1 MDKESSLER
10 SRRKAY
16 LEMIEVDGIGLNA
29 VFILIMSR
37 MSQASGSILPPL
49 SSLVG
54 PKKVSPTDG
63 QREREESADSGCSS
77 LSGFAKSLQKAEAL
91 LWNCVNPSVR
101 RLLQQQASASA
112 YDSDEEDSPGA
123 LARLAQVE
131 RSYLGLSRCLCVQET
146 PARRPSEATSSRRP
160 VTRPRAPSPT
170 TLSTPAWPSTVP
182 PCTPCCSTATASASP
197 TSTAAAS
204 KGPRTSSATSWLSWR
219 GRTREGTLGGG
230 GQLRGLCEE
239 LRTHTS
245 HWSGL
250 QRKMRSDP
258 WLRVLLL
265 QHHESVTHMKQ
276 ALGLLA
282 LHAIRL
288 VERYVEVLLHCLARA
303 SPAAVSPAQ
312 LSDLFQG
319 LEIYNHVLS
328 DQALE
333 RASSEPGADPATPLR
348 RKGEMCG
355 GAQAYPIGRVLGV
368 LAAERGR
375 LAAHRLHQL
384 LLQRAQRDC
393 LEQVH
398 WENAVVPWS
407 MDRSSISET
416 DVGSPGPPTVEG
428 LPSLP
433 KELQVLCREDKELL
447 DLVLGV
453 LVASTDTLW
462 HHVLKRPKQEKP
474 PAEEG
479 QEPPLVPA
487 ASPGL
492 DERLSS
498 ASLPSWKSVRWLD
511 ASYSEAAEVLYAQ
524 YRPLF
529 WEAAA
534 TSLAH
539 HLELRQDQAQ
549 PCRGLPPCTERAA
562 ATLAQELSQALG
574 QGFCQ
579 ALGSSLSDKCMPGPR
594 TAGAAHSRTAQ
605 LLRELHPP
613 LAFALKCLEPPL
625 AARTAS
631 GDLVSPSLRL
641 ELLTRCLATG
651 QASCSWL
658 MAKAYQHLAAWSLCP
673 FLLVTQGD
681 LQLLK
686 AETTRLAELVSGAF
700 PEGEESPRWVRPALG
715 SHQERQLC
723 LQIYSTAT
731 SIQSFSQDVLRMFS
745 SDCKRMSAEIFSQT
759 MPLGKHWRAGLR
771 ADLPSTP
778 SEYALAAAQSVLGQV
793 LQGIQLLPHE
803 SQVPALTHVMT
814 AFVEAWMD
822 HILTQKIKFSLQGAL
837 QLKQDFDT
845 VRQLVQ
851 SEDCGLS
858 PEIKQS
864 VLSLRIFQQ
873 MDNAIICLLQQ
884 PSSKAYLPSHTW
896 ESFRKCCES
905 ALPPARCMM
914 AGQRWEPGR
923 AGLGPGW
930 DVPRDGL
937 CWVLF
942 PAHNQHARAEH
953 AAPRPQARGQAGLA
967 QLCTGCGGALGGTS
981 STLHGTPG
989 PVVSGRLAGARRS
1002 GGAGPWL
1009 FLEQPADSL
1018 PSWRHSGLLGP
1029 ALPAGL
1035 GLAGH
1040 RGAISP

>member
-1 MDKESSLER
+1 
-10 SRRKAY
+10 
-16 LEMIEVDGIGLNA
+16 MIEGDGIGLNA

-54 PKKVSPTDG
+54 PKKVSPAAG
-63 QREREESADSGCSS
+63 QGEREESADSGCSS
-77 LSGFAKSLQKAEAL
+77 LSSFAKSLQKAEAL

-101 RLLQQQASASA
+101 RLLQQHASASA

-123 LARLAQVE
+123 LAHLAQVE
-131 RSYLGLSRCLCVQET
+131 HSFLGLSRCLCVQENPRT
-146 PARRPSEATSSRRP
+146 ETFRGHVKPAASDTAQGAFSYHPVHPRVAKHCATLHALLQHRHRLRLSREYSRR
-160 VTRPRAPSPT
+160 
-170 TLSTPAWPSTVP
+170 LKG
-182 PCTPCCSTATASASP
+182 ASDFVRHLLALL
-197 TSTAAAS
+197 AL
-204 KGPRTSSATSWLSWR
+204 KDR
-219 GRTREGTLGGG
+219 GGDPGGSR
-230 GQLRGLCEE
+230 QLRGLCEE

-265 QHHESVTHMKQ
+265 QPHESVTHMKR

-288 VERYVEVLLHCLARA
+288 VERYVEVQLHCLARA

-333 RASSEPGADPATPLR
+333 RTSGEPGTDPATPLR
-348 RKGEMCG
+348 RKGDVGG
-355 GAQAYPIGRVLGV
+355 GAQAYLIGRVLGV

-384 LLQRAQRDC
+384 LLQRAQGDG

-398 WENAVVPWS
+398 WESAVVPCS
-407 MDRSSISET
+407 MDRSSSET

-433 KELQVLCREDKELL
+433 EELQVLCREDKELL
-447 DLVLGV
+447 DLLLGV

-474 PAEEG
+474 PAEED
-479 QEPPLVPA
+479 QEPPMAPA
-487 ASPGL
+487 ASPDL
-492 DERLSS
+492 DERLSP

-511 ASYSEAAEVLYAQ
+511 AFYSEAAEVLYAQ

-549 PCRGLPPCTERAA
+549 PCGGLPQCTERAA
-562 ATLAQELSQALG
+562 AALAQELSQALSQARVPPECEAALRRLCPG
-574 QGFCQ
+574 LISQAVFQSWDRGFCQ
-579 ALGSSLSDKCMPGPR
+579 ALGSSLSDKCVPGPR
-594 TAGAAHSRTAQ
+594 TAGTAHSRTAQ

-631 GDLVSPSLRL
+631 GNLVSPSLRL

-700 PEGEESPRWVRPALG
+700 PELGKSPRWVRPALG

-723 LQIYSTAT
+723 LQIHSTAA

-745 SDCKRMSAEIFSQT
+745 TDCKRMSAEIFGQT
-759 MPLGKHWRAGLR
+759 MPLGKHWRSGLR

-793 LQGIQLLPHE
+793 LQGIQVLPRE

-845 VRQLVQ
+845 VRRLVQ
-851 SEDCGLS
+851 SEESGLS

-864 VLSLRIFQQ
+864 VLSLRVFQQ
-873 MDNAIICLLQQ
+873 MDNAIVCLLQQ
-884 PSSKAYLPSHTW
+884 PSSKACLPSHTW
-896 ESFRKCCES
+896 ESFRKCCSHNGVRTQDFPTGSLNSLES
-905 ALPPARCMM
+905 LDVQALRNSTALETQSSDLLSHLQ
-914 AGQRWEPGR
+914 GS
-923 AGLGPGW
+923 
-930 DVPRDGL
+930 
-937 CWVLF
+937 
-942 PAHNQHARAEH
+942 
-953 AAPRPQARGQAGLA
+953 
-967 QLCTGCGGALGGTS
+967 CTPESYLP
-981 STLHGTPG
+981 STQQEWLSLRLHGT
-989 PVVSGRLAGARRS
+989 RRWKV
-1002 GGAGPWL
+1002 P
-1009 FLEQPADSL
+1009 SL
-1018 PSWRHSGLLGP
+1018 PCTKSAEP
-1029 ALPAGL
+1029 
-1035 GLAGH
+1035 
-1040 RGAISP
+1040 

>member
-1 MDKESSLER
+1 MLRLTHQPLALADDR
-10 SRRKAY
+10 SRRHWPECCLHPHHVAH
-16 LEMIEVDGIGLNA
+16 VAGLGLHPA
-29 VFILIMSR
+29 AAELAGGAQEGVSR
-37 MSQASGSILPPL
+37 RWARGARGVSRLRLPEAL
-49 SSLVG
+49 CLAG
-54 PKKVSPTDG
+54 
-63 QREREESADSGCSS
+63 RSS
-77 LSGFAKSLQKAEAL
+77 LSGFARSLQKAEAL
-91 LWNCVNPSVR
+91 LWSCVNPGVQH
-101 RLLQQQASASA
+101 LLQPRHAGAGA

-123 LARLAQVE
+123 LACLAQVE
-131 RSYLGLSRCLCVQET
+131 HSFLGLSRCLRVQENPRT
-146 PARRPSEATSSRRP
+146 ETFQGHVKPAAGETAQGAFSYHPVYPSVAKRCAALHALVQHRHHLRLSREYSRRLKGASDFVRHLLALLALQDWGGDP
-160 VTRPRAPSPT
+160 GGSRP
-170 TLSTPAWPSTVP
+170 
-182 PCTPCCSTATASASP
+182 
-197 TSTAAAS
+197 
-204 KGPRTSSATSWLSWR
+204 
-219 GRTREGTLGGG
+219 
-230 GQLRGLCEE
+230 LRGLCEE
-239 LRTHTS
+239 LRTHTG

-250 QRKMRSDP
+250 QHKMRSDP
-258 WLRVLLL
+258 WLRGLLL
-265 QHHESVTHMKQ
+265 QRHESVRHMQ
-276 ALGLLA
+276 GALGLLA
-282 LHAIRL
+282 LHATRL
-288 VERYVEVLLHCLARA
+288 AERYLEGLLHCLARA

-312 LSDLFQG
+312 VSDLFQG
-319 LEIYNHVLS
+319 LEIYNQVLS

-333 RASSEPGADPATPLR
+333 RASSEPGADPATPLQ
-348 RKGEMCG
+348 RKGEVGG
-355 GAQAYPIGRVLGV
+355 GAQAYPIGRVLGM

-384 LLQRAQRDC
+384 LVRRAQGDS

-398 WENAVVPWS
+398 WEHAVVPWAL
-407 MDRSSISET
+407 DHSSSET

-433 KELQVLCREDKELL
+433 EELQALCREDKELL

-479 QEPPLVPA
+479 QEPPVVPA

-529 WEAAA
+529 WEATAA
-534 TSLAH
+534 SLAH
-539 HLELRQDQAQ
+539 RLELRQDQAQ
-549 PCRGLPPCTERAA
+549 PFGGLPQCTERAA
-562 ATLAQELSQALG
+562 TTLAQDLSQALSQARVPPECKAALQHLCQWLVSQG
-574 QGFCQ
+574 VFQSWDRGFCQ
-579 ALGSSLSDKCMPGPR
+579 ALGSSLSDKCVPGPR
-594 TAGAAHSRTAQ
+594 TGGTAHSRTAQ

-631 GDLVSPSLRL
+631 GNLVSPSLRL

-700 PEGEESPRWVRPALG
+700 PEGGDSPRWVQPALG
-715 SHQERQLC
+715 SRQEWQLS
-723 LQIYSTAT
+723 LQIHSTAA
-731 SIQSFSQDVLRMFS
+731 SIQSFSQDVLQMFS
-745 SDCKRMSAEIFSQT
+745 TDCKRISAEIFGQT

-778 SEYALAAAQSVLGQV
+778 SEYALTAAQSVLGQV
-793 LQGIQLLPHE
+793 LQGIQMLPRE
-803 SQVPALTHVMT
+803 SQMPTLTHVMT

-851 SEDCGLS
+851 SEDSGLS

-864 VLSLRIFQQ
+864 VLSLHIFQQ
-873 MDNAIICLLQQ
+873 MDNAIVCLLQQ

-896 ESFRKCCES
+896 ESFRKCCSHNGIRTQDFPPES
-905 ALPPARCMM
+905 LESLDVQALRNSTTLET
-914 AGQRWEPGR
+914 QSSD
-923 AGLGPGW
+923 L
-930 DVPRDGL
+930 L
-937 CWVLF
+937 S
-942 PAHNQHARAEH
+942 
-953 AAPRPQARGQAGLA
+953 
-967 QLCTGCGGALGGTS
+967 QLQGSCTPESYLP
-981 STLHGTPG
+981 STQQEWLSLRLHGT
-989 PVVSGRLAGARRS
+989 RRWKV
-1002 GGAGPWL
+1002 P
-1009 FLEQPADSL
+1009 SL
-1018 PSWRHSGLLGP
+1018 PCTRSSEP
-1029 ALPAGL
+1029 
-1035 GLAGH
+1035 
-1040 RGAISP
+1040 

>member
-131 RSYLGLSRCLCVQET
+131 RSYLGLSRCLCVQENPRT
-146 PARRPSEATSSRRP
+146 ETFRGHVKPAASDTAQGAFSYHPVYPRVAKHCATLHALLQHRHRLRLSHEYSRR
-160 VTRPRAPSPT
+160 
-170 TLSTPAWPSTVP
+170 LKG
-182 PCTPCCSTATASASP
+182 ASDFVRHLLALLARKDP
-197 TSTAAAS
+197 
-204 KGPRTSSATSWLSWR
+204 GGDP
-219 GRTREGTLGGG
+219 GGG

-328 DQALE
+328 DRALE

-348 RKGEMCG
+348 RKGEVCG

-539 HLELRQDQAQ
+539 RLELRQDQAQ
-549 PCRGLPPCTERAA
+549 PCGGLPPCTERAA
-562 ATLAQELSQALG
+562 AALAQELSQALG
-574 QGFCQ
+574 QARVPLECEAALRRLCMCLISQAVFQSWDRGFCQ

-594 TAGAAHSRTAQ
+594 TAGTAHSRTAQ

-896 ESFRKCCES
+896 ESFRKCCSHNGVRTQDFPSGSLNSLES
-905 ALPPARCMM
+905 LDVQALRNSTALET
-914 AGQRWEPGR
+914 QSSD
-923 AGLGPGW
+923 L
-930 DVPRDGL
+930 L
-937 CWVLF
+937 S
-942 PAHNQHARAEH
+942 
-953 AAPRPQARGQAGLA
+953 
-967 QLCTGCGGALGGTS
+967 QLQGSCTPESYLP
-981 STLHGTPG
+981 STQQEWLSLRLHGT
-989 PVVSGRLAGARRS
+989 RRWKV
-1002 GGAGPWL
+1002 P
-1009 FLEQPADSL
+1009 SL
-1018 PSWRHSGLLGP
+1018 PCTKSSEP
-1029 ALPAGL
+1029 
-1035 GLAGH
+1035 
-1040 RGAISP
+1040 

>member
-1 MDKESSLER
+1 
-10 SRRKAY
+10 
-16 LEMIEVDGIGLNA
+16 MIGVDGIGLNA

-54 PKKVSPTDG
+54 PKKVSPTVG
-63 QREREESADSGCSS
+63 QGEREESADSAQSGSAFAAGGGYRGLLLPETPCLAGCSS

-101 RLLQQQASASA
+101 RLLQQHASASA
-112 YDSDEEDSPGA
+112 YNSDEEDSPGT
-123 LARLAQVE
+123 LTRLAQVE
-131 RSYLGLSRCLCVQET
+131 HSFLGLSRCLCVQENPRT
-146 PARRPSEATSSRRP
+146 ETFQGHVKPATSDTAQGAFSYHPVHPCVAKHCATLHALLQHRHRLRLSREYSHRLK
-160 VTRPRAPSPT
+160 RASDFVRH
-170 TLSTPAWPSTVP
+170 LLALLVL
-182 PCTPCCSTATASASP
+182 
-197 TSTAAAS
+197 
-204 KGPRTSSATSWLSWR
+204 KDR
-219 GRTREGTLGGG
+219 GGDPGGSR
-230 GQLRGLCEE
+230 QLRGLCEE

-258 WLRVLLL
+258 WLRELLL
-265 QHHESVTHMKQ
+265 QPHESVTHMKQ
-276 ALGLLA
+276 ALDLLA

-288 VERYVEVLLHCLARA
+288 VERYVEVQLHCLARA

-319 LEIYNHVLS
+319 LEIYNHLLS

-333 RASSEPGADPATPLR
+333 RASGEPGTDPATPLR
-348 RKGEMCG
+348 HKGEVG
-355 GAQAYPIGRVLGV
+355 VGAQAYPIGRVLGV

-384 LLQRAQRDC
+384 LLHRAQRDS

-407 MDRSSISET
+407 TDRSSSET
-416 DVGSPGPPTVEG
+416 DVGSCGPPIVEG
-428 LPSLP
+428 LPSLSE
-433 KELQVLCREDKELL
+433 ELQVLCREDKELL

-462 HHVLKRPKQEKP
+462 HHVLKRPKQKP
-474 PAEEG
+474 LAEED
-479 QEPPLVPA
+479 QEPLMAPA
-487 ASPGL
+487 ASLDL
-492 DERLSS
+492 DERLSP

-511 ASYSEAAEVLYAQ
+511 AFYSEAAEVLYAQ

-529 WEAAA
+529 WEATT

-549 PCRGLPPCTERAA
+549 PCGGLPQCTERAA
-562 ATLAQELSQALG
+562 AALAQALSQALSQAHVPPECEAALRRLCLCLISQAVFQSWDRG
-574 QGFCQ
+574 LCQ
-579 ALGSSLSDKCMPGPR
+579 ALGSSLSDKCVPGPR
-594 TAGAAHSRTAQ
+594 TVGTAHSRTAQ

-625 AARTAS
+625 TARTAS
-631 GDLVSPSLRL
+631 SNLVSPSLRL

-700 PEGEESPRWVRPALG
+700 PEVGDSPRWVRPALG

-723 LQIYSTAT
+723 LQIHSTAAR
-731 SIQSFSQDVLRMFS
+731 IQSFSQDVLRMFS
-745 SDCKRMSAEIFSQT
+745 TNCKRMSAEIFGQT

-778 SEYALAAAQSVLGQV
+778 GEYALAAAQSVLGQV
-793 LQGIQLLPHE
+793 LQGIQLLPRE
-803 SQVPALTHVMT
+803 SQVPALTHVIS

-851 SEDCGLS
+851 SEESGLS

-873 MDNAIICLLQQ
+873 MDNAIVCLLQQ
-884 PSSKAYLPSHTW
+884 PSSKACLPSHTW
-896 ESFRKCCES
+896 ESFRKCCSRNGVRTQDFPTGSLNSLES
-905 ALPPARCMM
+905 LDVQALRNSTALETQSSDLLSHLQ
-914 AGQRWEPGR
+914 GS
-923 AGLGPGW
+923 
-930 DVPRDGL
+930 
-937 CWVLF
+937 
-942 PAHNQHARAEH
+942 
-953 AAPRPQARGQAGLA
+953 
-967 QLCTGCGGALGGTS
+967 CTPESYLP
-981 STLHGTPG
+981 STQQEWLSLRLHGT
-989 PVVSGRLAGARRS
+989 RRWKV
-1002 GGAGPWL
+1002 P
-1009 FLEQPADSL
+1009 SL
-1018 PSWRHSGLLGP
+1018 PCTKSAEP
-1029 ALPAGL
+1029 
-1035 GLAGH
+1035 
-1040 RGAISP
+1040 

>member
-1 MDKESSLER
+1 MGQ
-10 SRRKAY
+10 
-16 LEMIEVDGIGLNA
+16 MIEVDGIGLNA

-101 RLLQQQASASA
+101 RLLQQHASASA

-131 RSYLGLSRCLCVQET
+131 HSFLGLSRCLCVQENPRT
-146 PARRPSEATSSRRP
+146 ETFRGHVKPAASDTAQGAFSYHPIYPRVAKHCATLHALLQHRHRLRLSHEYSRR
-160 VTRPRAPSPT
+160 
-170 TLSTPAWPSTVP
+170 LKG
-182 PCTPCCSTATASASP
+182 ASDFVRHLLALLALKDP
-197 TSTAAAS
+197 
-204 KGPRTSSATSWLSWR
+204 
-219 GRTREGTLGGG
+219 GGDPG
-230 GQLRGLCEE
+230 GSRQLRGLCEE

-265 QHHESVTHMKQ
+265 QHHESVTHMKR

-348 RKGEMCG
+348 RKGEVGG

-375 LAAHRLHQL
+375 LAAHRLQQL
-384 LLQRAQRDC
+384 LLQQAQRTQRDC
-393 LEQVH
+393 LDQVY

-416 DVGSPGPPTVEG
+416 DVGSPGPPTVEE

-433 KELQVLCREDKELL
+433 AELQVLCREDKELL

-492 DERLSS
+492 DERLSL

-539 HLELRQDQAQ
+539 RLELRQDQAQ
-549 PCRGLPPCTERAA
+549 PCGGLPQCSERAT
-562 ATLAQELSQALG
+562 ATLARELSQALS
-574 QGFCQ
+574 QARVPLECEAALRRLCLCLISQAVFQSWDRGFCQ
-579 ALGSSLSDKCMPGPR
+579 ALGSSLSDKCVPGPR
-594 TAGAAHSRTAQ
+594 TAGRAHSRTAQ

-613 LAFALKCLEPPL
+613 LAFALKCLEPRL
-625 AARTAS
+625 AARTAG
-631 GDLVSPSLRL
+631 GDLVWPSLRL
-641 ELLTRCLATG
+641 ELLSRCLATG

-658 MAKAYQHLAAWSLCP
+658 MAKAYQHLAVWSLCP

-700 PEGEESPRWVRPALG
+700 PEGGDSPRWVRPALG

-723 LQIYSTAT
+723 LQIHSTAT
-731 SIQSFSQDVLRMFS
+731 SIQLGRLRAGRPHGGGAGRRLALLHLLAHVPGTLLRPGRARCRPCWSKLTGARGWGCQAGLSRGCWPSSPSVPQSFSQDVLRMFS

-822 HILTQKIKFSLQGAL
+822 HILTQKIKF
-837 QLKQDFDT
+837 
-845 VRQLVQ
+845 
-851 SEDCGLS
+851 
-858 PEIKQS
+858 
-864 VLSLRIFQQ
+864 
-873 MDNAIICLLQQ
+873 
-884 PSSKAYLPSHTW
+884 
-896 ESFRKCCES
+896 
-905 ALPPARCMM
+905 
-914 AGQRWEPGR
+914 
-923 AGLGPGW
+923 
-930 DVPRDGL
+930 
-937 CWVLF
+937 
-942 PAHNQHARAEH
+942 
-953 AAPRPQARGQAGLA
+953 
-967 QLCTGCGGALGGTS
+967 
-981 STLHGTPG
+981 
-989 PVVSGRLAGARRS
+989 
-1002 GGAGPWL
+1002 
-1009 FLEQPADSL
+1009 
-1018 PSWRHSGLLGP
+1018 
-1029 ALPAGL
+1029 
-1035 GLAGH
+1035 
-1040 RGAISP
+1040 